1 MKNMV
6 LAQAF
11 ASGPIRGSRQAKFVH
26 TLIFSLA
33 LFVLYLVAPSASMHA
48 QTCWPAWSST
58 AVYTA
63 GGQVSYNGENYQA
76 AYWTQNQ
83 VPSSNS
89 GPAGSGQPWIP
100 EGSCGSGGGT
110 GSGGGGGTSVA
121 APTQCGTLLA
131 GQGLM
136 NGQTLTSC
144 DARFTLAQ

>member
-100 EGSCGSGGGT
+100 EGSCTGEATPTPTRSATPTPTSSGGCT
-110 GSGGGGGTSVA
+110 
-121 APTQCGTLLA
+121 PTTI
-131 GQGLM
+131 
-136 NGQTLTSC
+136 
-144 DARFTLAQ
+144 